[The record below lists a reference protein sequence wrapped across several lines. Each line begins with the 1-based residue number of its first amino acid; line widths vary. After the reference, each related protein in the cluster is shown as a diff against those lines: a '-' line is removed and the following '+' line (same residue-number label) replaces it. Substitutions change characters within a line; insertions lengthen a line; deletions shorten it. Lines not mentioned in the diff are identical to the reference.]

1 MVGYPYSEE
10 QIGELKNQRA
20 KKAVVEVE
28 AQMGDCANY
37 DCTLKVANTRKKYC
51 SDKCR
56 KQKARTDYEAR
67 NPNRKR

>member
-10 QIGELKNQRA
+10 QLVEVKNQIA
-20 KKAVVEVE
+20 KELVVEVE
-28 AQMGDCANY
+28 GQMDECANY
-37 DCTLKVANTRKKYC
+37 DCILKVANTRKKYC

-56 KQKARTDYEAR
+56 KKKARTDYESR